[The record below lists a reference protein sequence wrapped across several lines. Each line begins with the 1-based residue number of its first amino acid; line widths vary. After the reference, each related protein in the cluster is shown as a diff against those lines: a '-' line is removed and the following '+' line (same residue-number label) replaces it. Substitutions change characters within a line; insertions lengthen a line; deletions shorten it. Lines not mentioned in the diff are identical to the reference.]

1 MMVEL
6 KEKYF
11 PEVSLRDLR
20 TAIGAAILCR
30 LSARLLTRAAKQSRN
45 FQLIRQLSETAQQR
59 EQISEQLIPKEELSK
74 PVIENVIESFSEEA
88 AAYGKL
94 ENQLH
99 SDRKDPI
106 DEKWVEQFHQ
116 ADQEVLRSLRSATR
130 KVEGQ
135 TLATRL
141 SSLIASYR
149 LSSERLHRNYIG
161 GFS

>member
-1 MMVEL
+1 MVGL

-11 PEVSLRDLR
+11 PDVTLQDLR

-30 LSARLLTRAAKQSRN
+30 LSARLLSRAAKQSRN

-59 EQISEQLIPKEELSK
+59 EQISEQLIPKQELSK
-74 PVIENVIESFSEEA
+74 PVIANVIEGFREEA

-94 ENQLH
+94 ETHLH
-99 SDRKDPI
+99 GDRPDPI
-106 DEKWVEQFHQ
+106 DGKWVEGFHQ
-116 ADQEVLRSLRSATR
+116 ADQEVLRRLRSETR
-130 KVEGQ
+130 KIEKKS
-135 TLATRL
+135 LATRL

-161 GFS
+161 EFY

>member
-1 MMVEL
+1 MAEL

-11 PEVSLRDLR
+11 PDVTLQDLR

-59 EQISEQLIPKEELSK
+59 EQISEQLIPKEELNK
-74 PVIENVIESFSEEA
+74 PVIENVIESFSDEA
-88 AAYGKL
+88 AAYGEL
-94 ENQLH
+94 ESHLH

-106 DEKWVEQFHQ
+106 DEKWIAGFHQ

-130 KVEGQ
+130 KVEGK
-135 TLATRL
+135 TLAARL

-149 LSSERLHRNYIG
+149 LSSERLHRSYVG
-161 GFS
+161 EFS

>member
-1 MMVEL
+1 MVEL

-11 PEVSLRDLR
+11 SDVSLKDLR

-30 LSARLLTRAAKQSRN
+30 LSARLLSRAAKRSRN
-45 FQLIRQLSETAQQR
+45 FQLIRKLSETAQQR

-74 PVIENVIESFSEEA
+74 PVIENVIEAFSEEA

-94 ENQLH
+94 ENHLH
-99 SDRKDPI
+99 SDRENPI
-106 DEKWVEQFHQ
+106 DEAWVEGFHQ
-116 ADQEVLRSLRSATR
+116 ADQEVLRSLRSATW
-130 KVEGQ
+130 KVEEQ
-135 TLATRL
+135 SLATQL

-161 GFS
+161 EFC